1 MGQAAEVFRV
11 VQPVFQ
17 IHVHIVAVRLQ
28 RLDLPVAQNVLQGI
42 TAAGTFLITVDDN
55 LLFTVDQ
62 TPDIS
67 FAITVLYLHLAPG
80 LVAVHDGIFLHG
92 HILERFN
99 QSLGKPCTFLKPV
112 GQGHAAQ
119 EHTMVIQTVHLTV
132 IRYIQ
137 HKMVEG
143 QMGQE
148 ISGCVGPRNY
158 IHVIGASIFG
168 KVAFADST
176 VRQLVTDNLIPV
188 LQNIAHL
195 LVGILVECLD
205 NNSFFRQ
212 TAEIEIMAH
221 GLICL
226 HTFVR
231 HSLTVRAFLF
241 PPGR

>member
-1 MGQAAEVFRV
+1 MFRV
-11 VQPVFQ
+11 VQSVFQ

-28 RLDLPVAQNVLQGI
+28 RLDLPVVQNVLQGI

-67 FAITVLYLHLAPG
+67 FAIAVLHLHLAPG

-119 EHTMVIQTVHLTV
+119 EHAMVIQTVHLTV

-137 HKMVEG
+137 HKMVES

-148 ISGCVGPRNY
+148 ISRRMGSGNY
-158 IHVIGASIFG
+158 INLIGTTGFRKIALQYL
-168 KVAFADST
+168 T
-176 VRQLVTDNLIPV
+176 VRLLVTDYLILV
-188 LQNIAHL
+188 FQYIAYL
-195 LVGILVECLD
+195 FIGILIEGLD
-205 NNSFFRQ
+205 D
-212 TAEIEIMAH
+212 
-221 GLICL
+221 
-226 HTFVR
+226 
-231 HSLTVRAFLF
+231 
-241 PPGR
+241 